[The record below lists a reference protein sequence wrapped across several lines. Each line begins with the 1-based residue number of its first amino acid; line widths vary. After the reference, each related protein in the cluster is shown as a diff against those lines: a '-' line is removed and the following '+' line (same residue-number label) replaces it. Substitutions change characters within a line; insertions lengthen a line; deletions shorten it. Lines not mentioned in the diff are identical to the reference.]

1 MAKDSNS
8 NLKQQLH
15 GHKQSACDPNQ
26 NIQVF
31 VRMRPLNKDKERRNN
46 IDVFS
51 DRNEVRLG
59 ERNNVQAKQCLFD
72 GVFDDKSCQIEVYK
86 RVVSPLIQQV
96 LDGYNCTVFAYGK
109 SCSSFFCCYLL
120 SPVNCT
126 GNPLTSL
133 SLFSSL

>member
-8 NLKQQLH
+8 NLRQQLNS
-15 GHKQSACDPNQ
+15 KQSACDPNQ

-46 IDVFS
+46 IDVFTE
-51 DRNEVRLG
+51 RNEVRLG
-59 ERNNVQAKQCLFD
+59 ERGNVQAKSCLFD
-72 GVFDDKSCQIEVYK
+72 GVFDDKSCQIEIYK

-109 SCSSFFCCYLL
+109 CLFAEMLL
-120 SPVNCT
+120 DAFECLWMFRMLARTVD
-126 GNPLTSL
+126 
-133 SLFSSL
+133 